1 MFVSQGNNPRTS
13 ELRETGLQGIDLYFQ
28 GLFQQE
34 AVL

>member
-1 MFVSQGNNPRTS
+1 MFVSQGNSPRTL
-13 ELRETGLQGIDLYFQ
+13 ELRETGLQDIDLYFQ